1 MWKFG
6 TSLLC
11 DAEYTTVIAK
21 FWHDWRSE
29 KSFPLLILWW
39 DAGKTCINSL
49 SRSFYRQSAQ
59 QRRSHLQ
66 SWCNMLLHFQCCLDN
81 GEDVS
86 HFIAEVKHDLELELE
101 QQYLVD
107 GIHIRPRK
115 EWAEEGKHSAAYFL
129 RSERTKGS
137 RKLFTGIKNATG
149 LVVRSLKASSACSCI
164 NAVYI

>member
-1 MWKFG
+1 M
-6 TSLLC
+6 
-11 DAEYTTVIAK
+11 
-21 FWHDWRSE
+21 HDWRSE
-29 KSFPLLILWW
+29 KSFFPLLSLWW

-59 QRRSHLQ
+59 QRCSHLQ
-66 SWCNMLLHFQCCLDN
+66 SWCNMLLHLQRCLDN

-107 GIHIRPRK
+107 GIRIRPCK
-115 EWAEEGKHSAAYFL
+115 KLAEEGKRSAAYFV

-149 LVVRSLKASSACSCI
+149 LVVPSVEGIISLFVYKCC
-164 NAVYI
+164 VYITIIQDPSWPA